1 MKLLYHLGRY
11 CLLMSRVFTK
21 PDKPKIFLQQTIK
34 EIKVL
39 GIDSIGIIILISVF
53 IGAVIT
59 IQTALNLEN
68 PLIPRYYIG
77 LVARDTLLLEF
88 SSTMVGLILAGKI
101 GSNIASEIGTMRV
114 SEQID
119 ALEIMGVNSA
129 NYLILPKVVA
139 TLFFNPVLNVISIA
153 VGLAGGW
160 IAAVTTDIVLP
171 SDYLYGIH
179 YWFIPFYV
187 TYSFIKTLFFAF
199 IITSI
204 SAYYGYFVKGGALQV
219 GQASTRAVVYS
230 SVFILLFNL
239 ILTQLLL
246 T

>member
-1 MKLLYHLGRY
+1 MKLLYHIGRY
-11 CLLMSRVFTK
+11 CLLMYRVFTK

-34 EIKVL
+34 EVKVL
-39 GIDSIGIIILISVF
+39 GIDSIGIIMLVSVF

-114 SEQID
+114 TEQID
-119 ALEIMGVNSA
+119 ALETMGVNSA
-129 NYLILPKVVA
+129 NYLILPKIVA
-139 TLFFNPVLNVISIA
+139 TLFFNPILNVISIA

-171 SDYLYGIH
+171 ADYLYGIH

-187 TYSFIKTLFFAF
+187 TYSFIKTIFFAF

>member
-1 MKLLYHLGRY
+1 
-11 CLLMSRVFTK
+11 MSRVFTK